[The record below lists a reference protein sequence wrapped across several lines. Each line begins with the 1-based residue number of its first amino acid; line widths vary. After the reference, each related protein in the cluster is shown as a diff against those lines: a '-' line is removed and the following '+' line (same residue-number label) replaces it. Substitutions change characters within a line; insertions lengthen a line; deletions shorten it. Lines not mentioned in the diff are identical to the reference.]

1 MRPERPEK
9 LHYFQYRIDNQKE
22 IKEMESNQSYR
33 KILDEELKVFI
44 NLGVKKNESYTNYDL
59 LRAISI
65 FFSLFFHIFLII
77 Y

>member
-22 IKEMESNQSYR
+22 IKQMESIQSNK
-33 KILDEELKVFI
+33 KILDEELKVLI

-59 LRAISI
+59 LRAISK
-65 FFSLFFHIFLII
+65 FN
-77 Y
+77 